1 MNELEKKL
9 LELQADLKTAF
20 DKAKEQTA
28 LHGAVQ
34 VELKTAIETLQ
45 KQVDA
50 IDAQLQKKAAN
61 TEHKSFSQELK
72 ENESLMKLQKD
83 GRGTAVIQIKSLAD
97 LERKTTIDTT
107 AVGSATSGVLLF
119 DRDGGVEMQ
128 PMKKLRIRNLLPSAP
143 TSYNAIDY
151 VKVNA
156 FTNAASPQVEASDK
170 AQAALTFTTATA
182 NVRTLAHWIP
192 ATKQILDDF
201 AGLEST
207 IRTELL
213 YGYADVE
220 EQELLSGSNSGQ
232 HLNGLITQA
241 TAYNTAL
248 DGPASVGWN
257 KADKLARAIQQLEVA
272 NQTTCD
278 WFVLNPADFWD
289 IALTKDKNN
298 NYLIGNAYNT
308 LAPTLWGRPV
318 VVTNNIT
325 AAHFLAGNSMKAQ
338 IRDREGVNIEISTEH
353 SDYFIKNMVAI
364 RCEGRLALVVRR
376 PASYIYGTLDTS
388 PA

>member
-1 MNELEKKL
+1 MD
-9 LELQADLKTAF
+9 ELQRQLLALQAELKTAF
-20 DKAKEQTA
+20 DKGKEQTA
-28 LHGAVQ
+28 TFGTVQ
-34 VELKTAIETLQ
+34 GELKTAIENLQ

-50 IDAQLQKKAAN
+50 IDAQLQKKAAS
-61 TEHKSFSQELK
+61 TEHKSFGQELK
-72 ENESLMKLQKD
+72 ENESLLRLQKD
-83 GRGTAVIQIKSLAD
+83 GRGTAVIQLKSMAD
-97 LERKTTIDTT
+97 LERKTTVTSA
-107 AVGSATSGVLLF
+107 AVGSATSGVLMF

-151 VKVNA
+151 VKINA
-156 FTNAASPQVEASDK
+156 FTSAASPQVEASDK
-170 AQAALTFTTATA
+170 AEAALTFTTATA

-213 YGYADVE
+213 YGYNDKE
-220 EQELLSGSNSGQ
+220 EQELLSGSNAGQ

-241 TAYNTAL
+241 TAYDTSL
-248 DGPASVGWN
+248 DGPASAGWN

-289 IALTKDKNN
+289 IALTKDSQK

-308 LAPTLWGRPV
+308 MAPTLWGRPV
-318 VVTNNIT
+318 VVSNNIT
-325 AAHFLAGNSMKAQ
+325 ATHFLAGNSVKAQ

-376 PASYIYGTLDTS
+376 PASYIYGTFDTS